1 MTCIEM
7 DEGIEAVAAGDVPAG
22 AAFLA
27 HVDGCARCAAA
38 LARARAIEEVLAAR
52 PAPAAPP
59 RFAAAVTSRI
69 RREYWRSEQQVD
81 RMFNVAV
88 AAALIA
94 IAGGTLALVNLSAVM
109 DGMTTGFAALN
120 ALAAEQGGAVAAHA
134 APAFSTYLLGGGF
147 LITAVLVWSWAE
159 RSGRSSE

>member
-1 MTCIEM
+1 MMSCQEM
-7 DEGIEAVAAGDVPAG
+7 DERIEAVAAGDEPAG

-52 PAPAAPP
+52 PVPAAPP

-81 RMFNVAV
+81 RMFNIAI

-109 DGMTTGFAALN
+109 DGMAAGFAALN
-120 ALAAEQGGAVAAHA
+120 ALAEEQGGAAAAHA
-134 APAFSTYLLGGGF
+134 VPAFSTYLLAGGF
-147 LITAVLVWSWAE
+147 LVTAVLVWSWANK
-159 RSGRSSE
+159 SASS